1 MPYVIRDQDGHVV
14 GMAEV
19 PLDDAA
25 ELVAPD
31 NSELLALLT
40 RTCGAEVADEDQAFL
55 HSDLAFIR
63 VLEDLIE
70 VLIRRGVITL
80 GDLPVAAQEKV
91 MQRRALRHWLAGSGG
106 LVDDEGR

>member
-1 MPYVIRDQDGHVV
+1 MPFLIRDQDGHVV
-14 GMAEV
+14 GMSEV

-25 ELVAPD
+25 EEVAPD
-31 NSELLALLT
+31 NSELVALLT
-40 RTCGAEVADEDQAFL
+40 RTCGAEAADKAQAFL

-80 GDLPVAAQEKV
+80 ADLPEAAQDKIR
-91 MQRRALRHWLAGSGG
+91 QRRALRHWLAGSGG
-106 LVDDEGR
+106 LVGDEGG